1 MFKSVDDAKPAEMK
15 EEALNKLKLLTNSED
30 FTQLVKKLENE
41 RTFTKNL
48 NAKILAAE
56 NQIKK
61 QLEQERESAVETLL
75 NKVQIVPTFEQQ
87 KEFLPQL
94 KKLMPDLDYKRL
106 VASLESDEKK
116 RIEDDKL

>member
-116 RIEDDKL
+116 RIEDDQL